1 MISFDREAL
10 STPPQKRKLDA
21 VDSDTE
27 SKILSS
33 PPSRRR
39 LGTSPT
45 SFQIK
50 KVSHQGPRKSAAM
63 DTLLPSAGIR
73 SNTWHLDGTIHTLDR
88 LRNQTYRSTIEPPS
102 CRHRKRS
109 ILPTHL
115 STDTTARH
123 MRILSRHIKNC
134 QISMVSVDEGRE
146 NSAGEISLTRIP
158 SIMDVYLDAKSP
170 SIDFT
175 EEVVLEIAD
184 RSRRLSLHSDLGF
197 TFVSSQ
203 TQPRYSQHYEYPHTV
218 NSETLSSLTSEVTG
232 LNSSWEQIVL
242 GKNVPQSGKFT
253 RHPDSFERST
263 STWSEGLNG
272 Q

>member
-27 SKILSS
+27 TKILSS
-33 PPSRRR
+33 PSSRRR
-39 LGTSPT
+39 LGTSPISSQT
-45 SFQIK
+45 
-50 KVSHQGPRKSAAM
+50 KVLHQGRRKSTAM
-63 DTLLPSAGIR
+63 DTLLPSARNR
-73 SNTWHLDGTIHTLDR
+73 SKPWHTDSTINRLDR
-88 LRNQTYRSTIEPPS
+88 LRNQTYRSTIEFPL
-102 CRHRKRS
+102 CRHRKS
-109 ILPTHL
+109 STLPAHS
-115 STDTTARH
+115 STDTTTRH
-123 MRILSRHIKNC
+123 MRILSRHIKHC
-134 QISMVSVDEGRE
+134 QISMVSVEEGRE

>member
-1 MISFDREAL
+1 MNNFNAQTL
-10 STPPQKRKLDA
+10 SAPPQKRKLDA
-21 VDSDTE
+21 VTSDTE
-27 SKILSS
+27 SQILSS
-33 PPSRRR
+33 PSSRQR
-39 LGTSPT
+39 LGASPIT
-45 SFQIK
+45 AQTKGSC
-50 KVSHQGPRKSAAM
+50 QGQRKSTAM
-63 DTLLPSAGIR
+63 DTLLPSARIR
-73 SNTWHLDGTIHTLDR
+73 SKPWHIDGTINTLDR
-88 LRNQTYRSTIEPPS
+88 LRNQTYRSTTEFPL
-102 CRHRKRS
+102 CRHRKS
-109 ILPTHL
+109 STLPTHS
-115 STDTTARH
+115 STDTSARH
-123 MRILSRHIKNC
+123 MRILSRHIQHC
-134 QISMVSVDEGRE
+134 QISMLSIDEGRN

-184 RSRRLSLHSDLGF
+184 RSRRLSLLSNLGF

-203 TQPRYSQHYEYPHTV
+203 TQPHCSQPYEYSHTA

-232 LNSSWEQIVL
+232 LNSSWEQILL
-242 GKNVPQSGKFT
+242 GKNVPQSGEST

>member
-1 MISFDREAL
+1 MNSFDREAL

-33 PPSRRR
+33 PSSRRR
-39 LGTSPT
+39 LGTPPT
-45 SFQIK
+45 SSQIK

-73 SNTWHLDGTIHTLDR
+73 SKPWHLDGTIHTLDR

-109 ILPTHL
+109 TH
-115 STDTTARH
+115 STHSSTNTAARH
-123 MRILSRHIKNC
+123 MRILSRHIQHC
-134 QISMVSVDEGRE
+134 QISMVSINECRQH
-146 NSAGEISLTRIP
+146 SAGRISLSRIP

-184 RSRRLSLHSDLGF
+184 RSRRLSLSNLGF

-203 TQPRYSQHYEYPHTV
+203 TQPFYSQHYEYPHTV